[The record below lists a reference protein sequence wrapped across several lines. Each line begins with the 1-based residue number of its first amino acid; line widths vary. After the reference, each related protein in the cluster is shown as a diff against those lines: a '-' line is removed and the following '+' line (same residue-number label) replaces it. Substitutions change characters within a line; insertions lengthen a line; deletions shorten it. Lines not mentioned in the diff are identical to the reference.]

1 MKASARRTAAVA
13 AATTLALTLS
23 PSAALAAGAKR
34 VTQGNGTLQANGAAI
49 TLPST
54 FTCPAGYTAYLTA
67 QVIQAIGEDFA
78 AGYDT
83 VAKQCTGERQKLT
96 FYIQAVPAGDN
107 TRPYQAGTA
116 SSRVLMDAVDPDA
129 EQPYYDEAPA
139 GQGEGDGAGDA
150 PASPLP
156 PLPPLTG
163 AQYSTMDDPM
173 GDPEGDPEGE
183 ETPTTVHAEA
193 RGPITLKE
201 KAGS

>member
-13 AATTLALTLS
+13 AATTLALALS

-54 FTCPAGYTAYLTA
+54 FTCPAGFTAYLTA
-67 QVIQAIGEDFA
+67 QVIQAIGDEFA
-78 AGYDT
+78 AGFDQ
-83 VAKQCTGERQKLT
+83 VSKECTGEKQKLT

-116 SSRVLMDAVDPDA
+116 SSRVILDAVDPEA
-129 EQPYYDEAPA
+129 EQPYYEEEMPPE
-139 GQGEGDGAGDA
+139 GEGEES
-150 PASPLP
+150 ASPLP
-156 PLPPLTG
+156 DLPPLTG
-163 AQYSTMDDPM
+163 AQYSTMDEPM
-173 GDPEGDPEGE
+173 SEEG
-183 ETPTTVHAEA
+183 PTTVHAEA

-201 KAGS
+201 KSGS

>member
-13 AATTLALTLS
+13 AATTLALALS
-23 PSAALAAGAKR
+23 PSAALAAGTKP

-49 TLPST
+49 TLPAT

-67 QVIQAIGEDFA
+67 QVIQAIEDEFA
-78 AGYDT
+78 AGFDT
-83 VAKQCTGERQKLT
+83 VTKECTGEKQKLT

-116 SSRVLMDAVDPDA
+116 SSRVIMDAVDPEA
-129 EQPYYDEAPA
+129 EQPYYEEVPE
-139 GQGEGDGAGDA
+139 GEGEGEA
-150 PASPLP
+150 ASPIP

-163 AQYSTMDDPM
+163 AQYSTMDEPM
-173 GDPEGDPEGE
+173 SEDAPDI
-183 ETPTTVHAEA
+183 VHAEA

>member
-1 MKASARRTAAVA
+1 MKASAQRTAAVA
-13 AATTLALTLS
+13 AATTLALALS

-54 FTCPAGYTAYLTA
+54 FTCPAGFTAYLTA
-67 QVIQAIGEDFA
+67 QVIQAIGDEFA
-78 AGYDT
+78 AGFDT
-83 VAKQCTGERQKLT
+83 VSKQCTGEKQRLT

-116 SSRVLMDAVDPDA
+116 SSRVILDAVDPAA
-129 EQPYYDEAPA
+129 EQPYYEEAPP
-139 GQGEGDGAGDA
+139 GEGEGEEV
-150 PASPLP
+150 PASPIP

-173 GDPEGDPEGE
+173 GDPSD